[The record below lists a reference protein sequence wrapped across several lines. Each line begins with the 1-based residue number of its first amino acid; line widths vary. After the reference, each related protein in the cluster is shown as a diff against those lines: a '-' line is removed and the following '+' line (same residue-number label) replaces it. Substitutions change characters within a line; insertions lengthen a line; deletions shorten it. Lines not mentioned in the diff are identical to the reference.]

1 MIIACFEVLKLF
13 PYLAIALRPDG
24 GQ

>member
-13 PYLAIALRPDG
+13 PYLAMALRPDG